1 MLFVLLPIKFK
12 CRAGAEPMNHQ
23 RKKYWVLI
31 VTIAT
36 AALLA
41 TACGGSS
48 DSPPAPRPPLPA
60 EQELLA
66 RVEAQRSTVNPTQAS
81 YANPEL
87 KAAFDRLNAIRL
99 RAGVGALA
107 QSPLIDKAA
116 QLHSEYQGLNFSTHN
131 QTQGQPGFSG
141 TTVFDRIPAAGYT
154 NWSGASEV
162 IAPIYLLGATRPS
175 PAQAV
180 DMLIG
185 APLHRNVLLRAQ
197 YSDVGIGLAGNIDLN
212 YLTIDLA
219 HTADNIQG
227 APNNN
232 IVQDHLILWPV
243 NGMIDMP
250 TAMACEDPNPIKENS
265 SGRVCDAT
273 KPAGYPASVQV
284 NHTAFRSISKIVQ
297 FEMREKITG
306 NLVDTKLLAN
316 SWHAADPALAAFM
329 GRPEYRV
336 PDSYYDGDSFVAI
349 LPKAPL
355 KRNTE
360 YEVTFVGGVFEGR
373 VYSLT
378 DPAPV
383 TGPYYYP
390 QVRKVWSF
398 TTGDKLDY

>member
-1 MLFVLLPIKFK
+1 
-12 CRAGAEPMNHQ
+12 MNHQ
-23 RKKYWVLI
+23 RSKPWTLI
-31 VTIAT
+31 LALT
-36 AALLA
+36 AAAVLT

-48 DSPPAPRPPLPA
+48 DSPPAPRPAPGAP
-60 EQELLA
+60 QELLA
-66 RVEAQRSTVNPTQAS
+66 RPEAQRSAVNPTQAT

-87 KAAFDRLNAIRL
+87 KAIFDWLNVLRL

-107 QSPLIDKAA
+107 QSTLVDKAA
-116 QLHSEYQGLNFSTHN
+116 QLHSEYQGINSFTTHEEES
-131 QTQGQPGFSG
+131 GKPGFHGIRSS
-141 TTVFDRIPAAGYT
+141 DRITSAGYT
-154 NWSGASEV
+154 DLADSTEV
-162 IAPIYLLGATRPS
+162 ISTAPLTLTPRLT
-175 PAQAV
+175 PAQWI
-180 DMLIG
+180 DGLMG
-185 APLHRNVLLRAQ
+185 APLHRAAMLRPEYAE
-197 YSDVGIGLAGNIDLN
+197 VGIGFASNARYN
-212 YLTIDLA
+212 YLTVNFA
-219 HTADNIQG
+219 NTPANIQG
-227 APNNN
+227 APDND
-232 IVQDHLILWPV
+232 IVQDHLILWPP
-243 NGMIDMP
+243 NGMTDLP
-250 TAMACEDPNPIKENS
+250 TVMGCENPNPIPENGNS
-265 SGRVCDAT
+265 SFCSDRT
-273 KPAGYPASVQV
+273 PAGYPASVQV

-306 NLVDTKLLAN
+306 SLVDTKLLAN
-316 SWHAADPALAAFM
+316 SWHAADPALAVLM

>member
-1 MLFVLLPIKFK
+1 
-12 CRAGAEPMNHQ
+12 MNHQ
-23 RKKYWVLI
+23 RSKPWTLI
-31 VTIAT
+31 LALTT
-36 AALLA
+36 AAVLT
-41 TACGGSS
+41 TACGGSA
-48 DSPPAPRPPLPA
+48 DSPPAPRPGPSAP
-60 EQELLA
+60 QELIA
-66 RVEAQRSTVNPTQAS
+66 RPEAQRSTVNPTQAT

-87 KAAFDRLNAIRL
+87 KAAFDRLNEMRL
-99 RAGVGALA
+99 RAGVGALT
-107 QSPLIDKAA
+107 QSPLLDQAA
-116 QLHSEYQGLNFSTHN
+116 QLHSEYQSANSIIAHDEISGST
-131 QTQGQPGFSG
+131 GFHG
-141 TTVFDRIPAAGYT
+141 ANVFDRINAAGYADSVDAT
-154 NWSGASEV
+154 EV

-175 PAQAV
+175 PAQSV
-180 DMLIG
+180 DVLMG
-185 APLHRNVLLRAQ
+185 TPLHRGAILRPQ
-197 YSDVGIGLAGNIDLN
+197 YADAGIGFAGNAREKN
-212 YLTIDLA
+212 LTIDLA
-219 HTADNIQG
+219 HTTANIQG
-227 APNNN
+227 APDNDT
-232 IVQDHLILWPV
+232 IQDHLIVWPV
-243 NGMIDMP
+243 GGMTDMP
-250 TAMACEDPNPIKENS
+250 TAMRCEDPNPIKENGDS
-265 SGRVCDAT
+265 RFCFERT
-273 KPAGYPASVQV
+273 PAGYPASVQV

-316 SWHAADPALAAFM
+316 SWHASDPALAVLM